1 MELSRKATRRLLYVA
16 LFVTLPVPFYL
27 GALEVSPA
35 LRMFFL
41 TSLTLAVVAT
51 EGGAGYL
58 GSLALIAAGQS
69 LLWALLIWGLAAVV
83 ALGLGR
89 VARGRLHLAL
99 TAGLVLLLLGLG
111 TLEIYRTPLSSDGPY
126 SNLAGLFD

>member
-1 MELSRKATRRLLYVA
+1 MEISRKTTRRLFCVA

-41 TSLTLAVVAT
+41 TALTLAVVAT

-58 GSLALIAAGQS
+58 GSLALLAAAQS
-69 LLWALLIWGLAAVV
+69 LLWALLIWGLAAI
-83 ALGLGR
+83 AAFGLGR
-89 VARGRLHLAL
+89 VARGGLHAALA
-99 TAGLVLLLLGLG
+99 AALVLLLVGLG
-111 TLEIYRTPLSSDGPY
+111 TLDIYRTPLSSSRPY